1 MLQNSSSDDEEE
13 DDKTEGTV
21 CSLQQQGSSRG
32 DICLPW
38 GGGGCTTPWTLET
51 FLQQKDGQEFDLIR
65 FNEQRSSDIELNQ
78 GPTRRERCSG
88 DAWRVDYV
96 DRYVS
101 LQNVF
106 TSRFRTT
113 IPAA

>member
-38 GGGGCTTPWTLET
+38 GGGGLYHSVDPGNVSPTERRTR
-51 FLQQKDGQEFDLIR
+51 IR
-65 FNEQRSSDIELNQ
+65 FDPIQ
-78 GPTRRERCSG
+78 
-88 DAWRVDYV
+88 
-96 DRYVS
+96 
-101 LQNVF
+101 
-106 TSRFRTT
+106 
-113 IPAA
+113 

>member
-38 GGGGCTTPWTLET
+38 GGGGVVPLRGPW
-51 FLQQKDGQEFDLIR
+51 KR
-65 FNEQRSSDIELNQ
+65 FSNRKTDKNSI
-78 GPTRRERCSG
+78 
-88 DAWRVDYV
+88 
-96 DRYVS
+96 
-101 LQNVF
+101 
-106 TSRFRTT
+106 
-113 IPAA
+113 